1 MAAIMVRKN
10 GSKPAQQGSPTAP
23 AREPARWDLS
33 HAMRDMMGWDPFREM
48 APFAVPT
55 PSGFVPSL
63 EIKETADGFVF
74 KADVPGVKESD
85 LEVTT
90 TGNRLSISG
99 NREAESRK
107 QTDTYYTYER
117 SYGDFTR
124 SFTLPEG
131 ADMSSVH
138 AELKEGVL
146 TVGIHK
152 TAAAQPKKISVQT
165 ATKKG

>member
-10 GSKPAQQGSPTAP
+10 GSKPAQEATATAP
-23 AREPARWDLS
+23 AKEPARWDLS

-48 APFAVPT
+48 APFALQT
-55 PSGFVPSL
+55 QSAFVPSF
-63 EIKETADGFVF
+63 EIRETADGFVF

-90 TGNRLSISG
+90 TGKRLSISG
-99 NREAESRK
+99 KREAESRK

-117 SYGDFTR
+117 TYGDFTR

-146 TVGIHK
+146 TVAIHK
-152 TAAAQPKKISVQT
+152 TTAAQPKKIPVQT
-165 ATKKG
+165 AVKKG